1 MGNLSRTKPGVQLIF
16 KITLN
21 NYHPPQYFLTSNL
34 EPVAA
39 FSMRMS
45 QSMPL
50 RAGTLSGLG
59 TIVTLKRFELKS
71 IRGIQGRQ
79 LKINFRGSKSE
90 GFSPGN
96 LGSDSI
102 DFKTS
107 QK

>member
-1 MGNLSRTKPGVQLIF
+1 MGNLGRTKPCVQLIF
-16 KITLN
+16 YNSLN

-59 TIVTLKRFELKS
+59 TIVTLKRSDFKS
-71 IRGIQGRQ
+71 TQGCQ
-79 LKINFRGSKSE
+79 LKFA
-90 GFSPGN
+90 
-96 LGSDSI
+96 
-102 DFKTS
+102 
-107 QK
+107 